1 MKTREFEF
9 INKCVFFPK
18 QKILAVGDLHLGY
31 EYMLKDFGVSFP
43 QKQIE
48 QTISEL
54 TEILSSLKER
64 KIKLNKIVFLGD
76 VKHYFAFNK
85 GEKNLILKLLDELE
99 KYVKRKNIII
109 IKGNHEKMNIIHD
122 KDFLDYYIKDNII
135 FLHGDKELKEI
146 SNKEVKLIVMG
157 HLHPAVSISDKQKIR
172 SEKYKCFLVG
182 KYKRKDFI
190 ILPSFFPLIEGTSLN
205 QHINENACFLTI
217 SSLEKS
223 KVFAIDSQDKRV
235 YNFGILKNLK

>member
-1 MKTREFEF
+1 MKQEFEF

-54 TEILSSLKER
+54 TDILSDLKKR
-64 KIKLNKIVFLGD
+64 KIKLNKVIFLGD

-85 GEKNLILKLLDELE
+85 GERNLILKLLDEIG
-99 KYVKRKNIII
+99 KYVKKEDIII
-109 IKGNHEKMNIIHD
+109 IKGNHEKMNILND
-122 KDFLDYYIKDNII
+122 KDFLDYYIKDDII
-135 FLHGDKELKEI
+135 FLHGDREFKEI
-146 SNKEVKLIVMG
+146 SDKKIKLIVMG
-157 HLHPAVSISDKQKIR
+157 HLHPAVAISDKQKIR

-182 KYKRKDFI
+182 KNKGKEFI
-190 ILPSFFPLIEGTSLN
+190 VLPSFFPLIEGTSLN
-205 QHINENACFLTI
+205 QHIHEDMCIIPIN
-217 SSLEKS
+217 SLEKS
-223 KVFAIDSQDKRV
+223 SVFAIDPQDKKV
-235 YNFGILKNLK
+235 YNFGILKNIE